1 VQKVVAMYRYRWRSS
16 ALGTTEHR
24 SNDPTARG
32 AGTSLVS
39 SYRRRGGNDV
49 RVGEMKRTIRDYD
62 DDDDDEEEE
71 NEAAVGGDGQ
81 ARGGGR
87 LDGSVAAT
95 RSVRRSLVRCRRRRC
110 RRRRHAASHGARHIG
125 DLCWANSPTQQSLI
139 YTFLFTDNQRQNVF
153 LHQQLSH
160 NTYSVNIKVKVTHTR
175 LPSVGLRS

>member
-1 VQKVVAMYRYRWRSS
+1 MYRYRWRSR

-24 SNDPTARG
+24 SNDHGAAGCSHRACPSVCVCVCVGGWARTDDGRSNDPTERG
-32 AGTSLVS
+32 TGTSLVS

-62 DDDDDEEEE
+62 DDDDDEEDE

-81 ARGGGR
+81 ARGVGR

-110 RRRRHAASHGARHIG
+110 RRRRHAAVHDISATCAGRTARH
-125 DLCWANSPTQQSLI
+125 SS
-139 YTFLFTDNQRQNVF
+139 R
-153 LHQQLSH
+153 
-160 NTYSVNIKVKVTHTR
+160 
-175 LPSVGLRS
+175 